1 MNWSI
6 ASLHFSLRVGKIPLA
21 TFSEYSSSY
30 IQLNPPNSY
39 RYGQNKIVWIMRNTN
54 QPNDNT
60 LVVVYVTWIVP
71 LFLLYSS
78 MKWKWTF
85 ISAVRSCKIDLI
97 PHYMFFITMQRPFVP
112 GLRYSGTAG
121 WIEFVGSAVATI
133 FTLVR
138 DPLAV
143 MNNILIQ
150 CHPENIVEVS
160 VAATPCCLLFSAPM
174 IYCVEEKNHHL

>member
-1 MNWSI
+1 
-6 ASLHFSLRVGKIPLA
+6 
-21 TFSEYSSSY
+21 
-30 IQLNPPNSY
+30 
-39 RYGQNKIVWIMRNTN
+39 
-54 QPNDNT
+54 
-60 LVVVYVTWIVP
+60 
-71 LFLLYSS
+71 
-78 MKWKWTF
+78 
-85 ISAVRSCKIDLI
+85 
-97 PHYMFFITMQRPFVP
+97 MQRPFVP

-174 IYCVEEKNHHL
+174 IYCVGGKSPSVAFFFKFSQESALVINHLVSYDAPGSRSWVRTRV